1 MRHGFRRHA
10 AAAPISLE
18 RAEEINEQ
26 ATSSTSF
33 STTTSTTAPSTTT
46 TMTSTTTPITEKITV
61 SLEISTEEETTTTR
75 TFTTEAATRAE
86 LTTETLPDIDEKNES
101 TTTASVKVVDVEA
114 NLRYT
119 EQDDII
125 ANTTTRATPR
135 NATLQTKSPQFEKEL
150 SEAKESDEDLTI
162 VRQQLSAELEESVK
176 HLEKA
181 LEEVEH
187 QKAGWVDYEVI
198 AKN

>member
-1 MRHGFRRHA
+1 HA

-46 TMTSTTTPITEKITV
+46 TTTSTTTLITEKIAV

-119 EQDDII
+119 EQDDI

-135 NATLQTKSPQFEKEL
+135 NATLQTKPPQFEKEL

-187 QKAGWVDYEVI
+187 QKEEWVDYEVI